1 MWLIWLPLVL
11 AKDVNLL
18 EAPGTQVAP
27 GFARQVAS
35 HAVDLSAYR
44 CACEAEKCEC
54 AAGAVGEWI
63 RVIVNYEECAQGT
76 ATATALQSPRLGVG
90 DQIIG
95 TREESEP
102 GVVVGASNVPVII
115 VFGGTHVNHDVKATT
130 HVPGKVGF
138 GIGVFRVCTTQQASK
153 TDKPLGVR
161 SRVLVV

>member
-1 MWLIWLPLVL
+1 MRWVERP
-11 AKDVNLL
+11 
-18 EAPGTQVAP
+18 Q
-27 GFARQVAS
+27 F
-35 HAVDLSAYR
+35 
-44 CACEAEKCEC
+44 
-54 AAGAVGEWI
+54 
-63 RVIVNYEECAQGT
+63 EECAT
-76 ATATALQSPRLGVG
+76 YRNVLGLAVTQIG